1 MKKMDLISK
10 AKKTIDRYHMIKPKD
25 RILVA
30 VSGGP
35 DSVALLLVL
44 LELKKEFNLS
54 LYVAHVNHKLRGKES
69 DQDQEFVRK
78 LASDLKLKLYTG
90 SFQVKKE
97 AKKMKLSVEECAREI
112 RYDYLNKLAD
122 KLKAQKIA
130 LGHNFDDQAET
141 VLLRLIRGSGSLGLS
156 GIPPV
161 KDRIIR
167 PLIEI
172 KREEIEAFLEKKKIP
187 FRVDSSNLR
196 PDYLRNK
203 VRLKLL
209 PMLKKEYN
217 PKIEEVLNRTASILR
232 AEEKF
237 LNQEAE
243 KAYLKVMLREQ
254 NDKIILDSKRFFS
267 YDDSLKRFMIRNCVK
282 KLKGDLMELTFDK
295 VESLLNLIQQG
306 KSGKRVDLLD
316 DIYGDITKDHLSIY
330 KRKPQEFNYSL
341 SLPGKRELKKLGV
354 IIDSEILSFSS
365 KKNIKNQDKWTAFL
379 DMNKLKPPLRLRSRK
394 NGDRFTPLGM
404 RGTKS
409 VADFL
414 VDAKIPRCDRD
425 EVMLLTSQ
433 NKIAWVVGFRISED
447 FKVIKSTEKIIKIQI
462 KRE

>member
-10 AKKTIDRYHMIKPKD
+10 AKKTIDRYQMISHKD

-44 LELKKEFNLS
+44 LELKNEFNLS
-54 LYVAHVNHKLRGKES
+54 LFIAHINHKLRGKES

-78 LASDLKLKLYTG
+78 LASDLKLEFYTR

-97 AKKMKLSVEECAREI
+97 AEKMKLSVEECAREI

-122 KLKAQKIA
+122 KLKTQKIA

-156 GIPPV
+156 GIPPI
-161 KDRIIR
+161 KNRIIR

-172 KREEIEAFLEKKKIP
+172 KREEIETFLEKKKIP

-209 PMLKKEYN
+209 PILKKEYN
-217 PKIEEVLNRTASILR
+217 PKIEEILNRTAFILR
-232 AEEKF
+232 AEERYI
-237 LNQEAE
+237 NQQAL
-243 KAYLKVMLREQ
+243 KAYSKVMIREQ
-254 NDKIILDSKRFFS
+254 NDKIILDSKRFSS

-316 DIYGDITKDHLSIY
+316 DIYGDITKDHISIY
-330 KRKPQEFNYSL
+330 RREPKEFNYRI

-354 IIDSEILSFSS
+354 RIESDFLSSSS
-365 KKNIKNQDKWTAFL
+365 KRSIKNQDKWTAFL
-379 DMNKLKPPLRLRSRK
+379 DRNKFKAEKPK
-394 NGDRFTPLGM
+394 
-404 RGTKS
+404 
-409 VADFL
+409 
-414 VDAKIPRCDRD
+414 
-425 EVMLLTSQ
+425 E
-433 NKIAWVVGFRISED
+433 W
-447 FKVIKSTEKIIKIQI
+447 
-462 KRE
+462 